1 VTGIALE
8 PIDHAEQ
15 TALAEQP
22 IASQPEQQ
30 YRWLIDHSPVA
41 MCVHVDGRYVYVNQT
56 LVRKIGAR
64 SADQL
69 LGRDI
74 SDFIHPDS
82 LAAVYQQIAS
92 RRHDGDTT
100 PALELAIVTL
110 DGATL
115 HVEALAIRTRW
126 EGRPAHKVVIRDVTQ
141 QKATEANLRFQAAL
155 VNHVSDAIIS
165 TTTSGYVTSWNP
177 AAEALYQHP
186 AIDALGMPIGGVVG
200 AELDLAGIVAFG
212 GVVHATHR
220 ANDGSVRAVRVSVSR
235 MDGGYVVLCTNQ
247 TALGRVEQ
255 RCQAVVASLQEGV
268 VVITADGTVE
278 SVNPAALRIF
288 GVPRTGVDLGEIAKV
303 ADVPVY
309 DLDGRLLTWDQRP
322 LMATFKRS
330 PRRGCIYGMDR
341 FSDGERIW
349 VSINWSLLDPTDPDL
364 SSLLVSIVDVTDQ
377 HNAHRQLAHQATH
390 DVLTGIPNRAH
401 MVALINDTIG
411 SAEYRWGAV
420 LFIDLNKFKVINDEL
435 GHHAGDAVLEVASQ
449 RLQARIGPDD
459 VVGRVGGD
467 EFVALLAA
475 PIERAKV
482 SALVRRLHSALRKPI
497 SIPVVSP
504 CTPATRVQISASIG
518 VVTVRPGEQRCA
530 AEVLRAAD
538 AAMYRA
544 KTTGGATCHSGDG
557 AEAVARR
564 HESARRAPRPARN

>member
-8 PIDHAEQ
+8 RLDHAEQ
-15 TALAEQP
+15 TAPADQP
-22 IASQPEQQ
+22 IAGAAEQQ

-69 LGRDI
+69 LGRYI
-74 SDFIHPDS
+74 ADFIHPDS
-82 LAAVYQQIAS
+82 LAAVLQQIAS

-100 PALELAIVTL
+100 PPLELAIVTL

-126 EGRPAHKVVIRDVTQ
+126 EGRAAHKVVIRDVTE
-141 QKATEANLRFQAAL
+141 QKATEATLRFKAAL

-177 AAEALYQHP
+177 AAEALYQCP
-186 AIDALGMPIGGVVG
+186 AVDAVGMPIGGVVG
-200 AELDLAGIVAFG
+200 TELDLAGIVAFG
-212 GVVHATHR
+212 GVVHTTHR
-220 ANDGSVRAVRVSVSR
+220 ANDGSVLAVRVAVSR
-235 MDGGYVVLCTNQ
+235 MDDGYVVLCTNQ
-247 TALGRVEQ
+247 TTLRSVEQ

-288 GVPRTGVDLGEIAKV
+288 GAASTGVDLVEIAKV

-309 DLDGRLLTWDQRP
+309 DVNGCLLTWDQHP
-322 LMATFKRS
+322 VMATFKRS

-349 VSINWSLLDPTDPDL
+349 VSINWSLLDPTDPDR

-390 DVLTGIPNRAH
+390 DVLTGLPNRAH
-401 MVALINDTIG
+401 VAALINDAIG

-435 GHHAGDAVLEVASQ
+435 GHHAGDTVLEVASQ
-449 RLQARIGPDD
+449 RLQAGIGPDD

-475 PIERAKV
+475 PVERAEV
-482 SALVRRLHSALRKPI
+482 DALVRRLHSALRKPI
-497 SIPVVSP
+497 SIPGVNP
-504 CTPATRVQISASIG
+504 CAPATRAQIGASIG

-557 AEAVARR
+557 AEAVAPR
-564 HESARRAPRPARN
+564 HRSARLPRG